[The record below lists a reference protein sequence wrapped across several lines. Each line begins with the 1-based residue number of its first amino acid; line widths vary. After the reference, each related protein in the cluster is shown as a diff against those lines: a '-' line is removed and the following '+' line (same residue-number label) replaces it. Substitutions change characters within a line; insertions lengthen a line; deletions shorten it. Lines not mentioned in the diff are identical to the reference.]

1 MRLRVFCSC
10 RAGFFP
16 VISLLCF
23 SVSLVSLYSH
33 GPVVIMSSLEDCSDE
48 QLDVEIRW
56 NL

>member
-23 SVSLVSLYSH
+23 SVSFVSLYSH